1 MQNSFMALTTALFS
15 SCLLFLQVPRLQAS
29 FIEAEMQSETV
40 QPEPAPA
47 GQDAA
52 KPTIVTVENNVAAEQ
67 EYAAGRT
74 AMRRRDWKAA
84 IQAFKRT
91 VELNPDYRDA
101 RNRLAEART
110 ILNNEEIEAVAA
122 RYYDEGVAAMNRNDT
137 DGALDAFEKVSRIN
151 RRYRDLEELYARL
164 EGKLPQP
171 SVSAPPIAAA
181 TFSAAPKDSAEIL
194 VAKQAEPV
202 AVKADSLI
210 HPETA
215 VAGSA
220 KLDSLVEYALAA
232 FERDDW
238 KSAVIAFERI
248 KFVQPNYHDLD
259 DLAMMARTNLLRQAP
274 NAASPAR
281 NDDRLISLL
290 MIILAVIT
298 AIGWLGF
305 GLLAVSPAG
314 RARLYR
320 WRGNDVAAALLYE
333 QMIAQKPE
341 RVELYPLLAETY
353 LRLKRQDTMALQ
365 IFQKV
370 LELNLPTRYRAE
382 FHALIAQ
389 QERHKDLELST
400 PRKPRKKKE
409 LATILE
415 RVNGAA
421 GKWSNTN
428 GRFVHED
435 PEPKANE

>member
-1 MQNSFMALTTALFS
+1 MQNSFMVTTTALLS
-15 SCLLFLQVPRLQAS
+15 SVWLLLQAPRLQACAT
-29 FIEAEMQSETV
+29 EADMEGGIV
-40 QPEPAPA
+40 QQEPAPA
-47 GQDAA
+47 IQEAA
-52 KPTIVTVENNVAAEQ
+52 KSAIVAPENNTAAEQ
-67 EYAAGRT
+67 EYVAGRA

-122 RYYDEGVAAMNRNDT
+122 RYYAEGVAALNRNDT

-171 SVSAPPIAAA
+171 NAVTPPNPIAN
-181 TFSAAPKDSAEIL
+181 FSIVPRDTVEIFT
-194 VAKQAEPV
+194 VKQAVPM
-202 AVKADSLI
+202 AVEADSLN
-210 HPETA
+210 HPETG

-220 KLDSLVEYALAA
+220 KLDSLVESALAA

-238 KSAVIAFERI
+238 KSAVIAFERL

-259 DLAMMARTNLLRQAP
+259 DLAVMARTNLLSQTP
-274 NAASPAR
+274 NAVSPAG
-281 NDDRLISLL
+281 NDDRLISVLV
-290 MIILAVIT
+290 IAIAVIT
-298 AIGWLGF
+298 AIGWVGF

-353 LRLKRQDTMALQ
+353 LRLKRQDAMATQ

-382 FHALIAQ
+382 FHAIITQ
-389 QERHKDLELST
+389 QERHKDRELST

-409 LATILE
+409 LAAVLE
-415 RVNGAA
+415 HVNGAV
-421 GKWSNTN
+421 GKWGNTN
-428 GRFVHED
+428 G
-435 PEPKANE
+435 KLTNETFDNNAGE

>member
-1 MQNSFMALTTALFS
+1 MQNSSMVSTAALLS
-15 SCLLFLQVPRLQAS
+15 SFLLLQAPRLNAGSIDACMEKVVFPQ
-29 FIEAEMQSETV
+29 
-40 QPEPAPA
+40 EPALAGRQTANPA
-47 GQDAA
+47 VI
-52 KPTIVTVENNVAAEQ
+52 PAESNPEVDK

-164 EGKLPQP
+164 EGKRPQP
-171 SVSAPPIAAA
+171 NAAAPPIAAA
-181 TFSAAPKDSAEIL
+181 TFSTAPKDSAEIL
-194 VAKQAEPV
+194 VAEPAEPA
-202 AVKADSLI
+202 AVNADSLI

-259 DLAMMARTNLLRQAP
+259 DLAVMARTNLLRQTQ

-281 NDDRLISLL
+281 NDDWLISLL

-353 LRLKRQDTMALQ
+353 LRLKRQDAMAMQ

-382 FHALIAQ
+382 FHAMITQ
-389 QERHKDLELST
+389 QERHKDRELST

-409 LATILE
+409 LATMLE
-415 RVNGAA
+415 HVNGAA
-421 GKWSNTN
+421 GKWNNTN

-435 PEPKANE
+435 PEPKAGE